1 MVKGTRIFRFK
12 MGCNASSQRSPEGR
26 VLTAIAQAE
35 AGATSVNL
43 NGAYIGDAGATQL
56 ADMLRD
62 NATVTAISFADNRVG
77 DEGARALADGLEEN
91 ATVAEMYLSD
101 NRIRCWGM
109 GCGRTRR

>member
-1 MVKGTRIFRFK
+1 
-12 MGCNASSQRSPEGR
+12 
-26 VLTAIAQAE
+26 VLEAIAQAG
-35 AGATSVNL
+35 AGSTEVDLS
-43 NGAYIGDAGATQL
+43 GAGIGNAGATQL

-62 NATVTAISFADNRVG
+62 NATVTAMSFAVNRIG

-101 NRIRCWGM
+101 NRIGCWRM